1 MIKVEFIGVRD
12 GGSSK
17 SGDNG
22 VKSKGLVNK
31 IEFIDM
37 KDGWSSK
44 SGDNG
49 VKNKGMSVI
58 KGDEY

>member
-1 MIKVEFIGVRD
+1 M
-12 GGSSK
+12 
-17 SGDNG
+17 
-22 VKSKGLVNK
+22 NK

-37 KDGWSSK
+37 KDGGSSK

-58 KGDEY
+58 MGDEY